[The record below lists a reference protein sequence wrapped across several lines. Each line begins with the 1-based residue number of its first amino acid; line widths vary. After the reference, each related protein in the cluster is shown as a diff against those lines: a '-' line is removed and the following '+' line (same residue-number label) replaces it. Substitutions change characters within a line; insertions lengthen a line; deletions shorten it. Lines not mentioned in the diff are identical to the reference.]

1 MPPDGAWSL
10 KKLFFNYAI
19 MKPIQL
25 GIVEDDSLVRDSLI
39 EYMSL
44 QPEIEV
50 IRAAASVEE
59 FLHFLP
65 QIERLDLLLLDIG
78 LPGMSGLEA
87 IGIIREQRPD
97 TDIIMLTAVD
107 DYDRIFEAL
116 QKGAVAYLSKR
127 TRLPVIKEA
136 LLIVYQGGSYM
147 SPEIAR
153 KVITQLT
160 PRRRAVP
167 AAATASVLTPR
178 QNDIVQ
184 GLVDGLSYKMIA
196 DEYEISVETVRDHI
210 KKIYKKLEVNSKA
223 EVIRKRMDGEI

>member
-1 MPPDGAWSL
+1 
-10 KKLFFNYAI
+10 
-19 MKPIQL
+19 MKAIQL
-25 GIVEDDSLVRDSLI
+25 GIVEDDALVRESLI
-39 EYMSL
+39 EYMNL

-50 IRAAASVEE
+50 VRTAASVEE

-65 QIERLDLLLLDIG
+65 RIEQLDLLLLDIG

-87 IGIIREQRPD
+87 LGIIREKSPG
-97 TDIIMLTAVD
+97 TDIIMLTAFD
-107 DYDRIFEAL
+107 DYERIFEAL

-153 KVITQLT
+153 KVITRLT
-160 PRRRAVP
+160 PRRP
-167 AAATASVLTPR
+167 APAEAPESVLTPR
-178 QNDIVQ
+178 QSDIVQ

-196 DEYEISVETVRDHI
+196 DKYDISVETVRDHI

>member
-1 MPPDGAWSL
+1 
-10 KKLFFNYAI
+10 

-25 GIVEDDSLVRDSLI
+25 GIVEDDALVRESLI

-50 IRAAASVEE
+50 VRKAASVEE

-65 QIERLDLLLLDIG
+65 QTPQLDLLLLDIG

-87 IGIIREQRPD
+87 IAIIREKSPG
-97 TDIIMLTAVD
+97 TDIIMLTAFD
-107 DYDRIFEAL
+107 DNERIFEAL

-160 PRRRAVP
+160 PRRRAE
-167 AAATASVLTPR
+167 ATESVLTPR
-178 QNDIVQ
+178 QTDIVQ

-196 DEYEISVETVRDHI
+196 DKLDISVETVRDHI
-210 KKIYKKLEVNSKA
+210 KKIYKKLQVNSKA

>member
-1 MPPDGAWSL
+1 
-10 KKLFFNYAI
+10 

-25 GIVEDDSLVRDSLI
+25 GIVEDDALVRESLI

-50 IRAAASVEE
+50 VRTAASVEE

-65 QIERLDLLLLDIG
+65 QIKQLDLLLLDIG

-87 IGIIREQRPD
+87 LGIIREKRPD
-97 TDIIMLTAVD
+97 TDIIMLTAFD
-107 DYDRIFEAL
+107 DYERIFEAL

-160 PRRRAVP
+160 PRRP
-167 AAATASVLTPR
+167 APAEAPESVLTPR
-178 QNDIVQ
+178 QSDIVQ

-196 DEYEISVETVRDHI
+196 DKYDISVETVRDHI

>member
-1 MPPDGAWSL
+1 MET
-10 KKLFFNYAI
+10 
-19 MKPIQL
+19 IQL
-25 GIVEDDSLVRDSLI
+25 GIVEDDTLVRESLI
-39 EYMSL
+39 EYMNL
-44 QPEIEV
+44 QPEIEIV
-50 IRAAASVEE
+50 RTAASVEE

-65 QIERLDLLLLDIG
+65 QLKKLDLLLLDIG

-87 IGIIREQRPD
+87 LSILREKSPD

-136 LLIVYQGGSYM
+136 LLIVSQGGSYM

-153 KVITQLT
+153 KVIDRL
-160 PRRRAVP
+160 P
-167 AAATASVLTPR
+167 ARSRQAPAEAGESVLTPR
-178 QNDIVQ
+178 QSDIVQ

-196 DEYEISVETVRDHI
+196 DKYEISVETVRDHI

>member
-1 MPPDGAWSL
+1 
-10 KKLFFNYAI
+10 

-25 GIVEDDSLVRDSLI
+25 GIVEDDALVRESLI

-50 IRAAASVEE
+50 VRTAASVEE

-65 QIERLDLLLLDIG
+65 QITQLDLLLLDIG

-87 IGIIREQRPD
+87 LGIIREKSPE
-97 TDIIMLTAVD
+97 TDIIMLTAFD
-107 DYDRIFEAL
+107 DYERIFEAL

-153 KVITQLT
+153 KVITRLT
-160 PRRRAVP
+160 PRRPVP
-167 AAATASVLTPR
+167 AEAPESVLTPR
-178 QNDIVQ
+178 QSDIVQ

-196 DEYEISVETVRDHI
+196 DKYEISVETVRDHI